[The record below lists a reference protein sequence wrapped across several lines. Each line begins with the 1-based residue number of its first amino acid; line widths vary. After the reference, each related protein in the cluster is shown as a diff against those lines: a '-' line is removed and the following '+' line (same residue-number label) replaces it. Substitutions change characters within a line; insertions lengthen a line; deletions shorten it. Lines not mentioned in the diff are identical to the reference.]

1 MHYAMLVTN
10 AVQREG
16 VVVVVGGGGRVLF
29 PSELNSLRIEMN
41 E

>member
-16 VVVVVGGGGRVLF
+16 VVVVVGGGASFVSFGTQFVTNR
-29 PSELNSLRIEMN
+29 N

>member
-16 VVVVVGGGGRVLF
+16 VVVVVGGGRVLF